1 MKIKRFMAQDMRQ
14 AIRLV
19 RDALGA
25 DAVILS
31 SRQVDGGIELMAA
44 VDFDAELVADMA
56 RRSEPATHTP
66 AASPPPPATAAE
78 ATAPVRPS
86 SVRDDAPWPRPEQPA
101 AAAKRS
107 AEDADSATVS
117 ALRRELAS
125 MRDLLEGQLARIAWS
140 EFARERPRQAEV
152 VRQLERMGMD
162 ADLARAIAEAGPATE
177 DFRHAWREALATL
190 ADRLRLGSDEI
201 VQDGGVIAL
210 LGPTGVGKTTTLA
223 KLAARYIIRHG
234 RGHVALVSTDGY
246 RIGAHAQLTTLG
258 QLLGVPVYQAESA
271 DELRRVLLG
280 LNDKRLVLIDTPG
293 MSPRDAHLEAQLQEL
308 AGVPEVRLYMVLAA
322 NMARGALGEALQR
335 FGQVPLSGAVLTKLD
350 EAETLGEAFSA
361 LIGCGGLRLSY
372 LGTGQRIAE
381 DLEPARLQRLLGQAV
396 ELAKRRRSESWSAG
410 GARGNNRSSQHAYA
424 G

>member
-31 SRQVDGGIELMAA
+31 SRQVEGGIELMAA

-56 RRSEPATHTP
+56 QRSEPNPRPPTP
-66 AASPPPPATAAE
+66 AKVTSAE
-78 ATAPVRPS
+78 AGRAAPVAAAS
-86 SVRDDAPWPRPEQPA
+86 LHKDAPWPRAEQPA
-101 AAAKRS
+101 PVAKRD
-107 AEDADSATVS
+107 AGDADSATVG

-162 ADLARAIAEAGPATE
+162 ADLARAIAEAGPPTE
-177 DFRHAWREALATL
+177 DFRRAWREALATL
-190 ADRLRLGSDEI
+190 AERLRLGSDEI

-258 QLLGVPVYQAESA
+258 QLLGVPVYQAENGE
-271 DELRRVLLG
+271 ELRRVLLG

-293 MSPRDAHLEAQLQEL
+293 MSPRDAHLQAQLQAL
-308 AGVPEVRLYMVLAA
+308 ADVPEVHLYMVLAA
-322 NMARGALGEALQR
+322 NMSRGSLGETLRR

-361 LIGCGGLRLSY
+361 LIGYGGVRLSY

-396 ELAKRRRSESWSAG
+396 ELAKRRRSEDWGTA
-410 GARGNNRSSQHAYA
+410 GARGNDRSSQHAYA

>member
-44 VDFDAELVADMA
+44 VDFDAELVADMT
-56 RRSEPATHTP
+56 RRSEPAP
-66 AASPPPPATAAE
+66 RAAAASPAAAPKAATSAVAASLRE
-78 ATAPVRPS
+78 
-86 SVRDDAPWPRPEQPA
+86 DAPWPRTEQPA
-101 AAAKRS
+101 KVAKPS
-107 AEDADSATVS
+107 AEEDDSATVS

-162 ADLARAIAEAGPATE
+162 ADLARAIAEAGPPTD
-177 DFRHAWREALATL
+177 DFRHAWRDALATL
-190 ADRLRLGSDEI
+190 ADRLHLGNDEI

-246 RIGAHAQLTTLG
+246 RIGANAQLTTLG
-258 QLLGVPVYQAESA
+258 QLLGVPVYQAECA
-271 DELRRVLLG
+271 EELRRLLPG
-280 LNDKRLVLIDTPG
+280 LNDKRLILIDTPG
-293 MSPRDAHLEAQLQEL
+293 MSPRDEHLQEQLQAL
-308 AGVPEVRLYMVLAA
+308 ADVPEVRLYMVLAA
-322 NMARGALGEALQR
+322 NMARGALGETLRR
-335 FGQVPLSGAVLTKLD
+335 FGQAPLSGVVLTKLD
-350 EAETLGEAFSA
+350 EAESLGEPFSA
-361 LIGCGGLRLSY
+361 LIGYGGLRLSY

-396 ELAKRRRSESWSAG
+396 ELAKRRRSEDWSMV
-410 GARGNNRSSQHAYA
+410 GARGNDRSSKHAYA

>member
-44 VDFDAELVADMA
+44 VDFDAELVADMT
-56 RRSEPATHTP
+56 RRSEPTPQTP
-66 AASPPPPATAAE
+66 AASHAGTAR
-78 ATAPVRPS
+78 PVAHAS
-86 SVRDDAPWPRPEQPA
+86 SPDVRDDAPWPEPSAPVPVKPA
-101 AAAKRS
+101 K
-107 AEDADSATVS
+107 DSDGPTVS
-117 ALRRELAS
+117 ALQRELSS
-125 MRDLLEGQLARIAWS
+125 MRELLEGQLARIAWN

-152 VRQLERMGMD
+152 VRQLERLGMD
-162 ADLARAIAEAGPATE
+162 VELARAISEAGPATD

-201 VQDGGVIAL
+201 VQDGGIVAL

-234 RGHVALVSTDGY
+234 RGRVALVSTDGY

-258 QLLGVPVYQAESA
+258 QLLGVPVYQAENA

-293 MSPRDAHLEAQLQEL
+293 MAPRDAHLESQLRAL
-308 AGVPEVRLYMVLAA
+308 AGLSEVRLYVVLAA
-322 NMARGALGEALQR
+322 NMARAALSETLQR

-350 EAETLGEAFSA
+350 EAETLGEPFSA
-361 LIGCGGLRLSY
+361 LIEYGDLRLSY

-381 DLEPARLQRLLGQAV
+381 DLEPARMQRLLVQAV
-396 ELAKRRRSESWSAG
+396 DLAKRRRNENWSAV

>member
-44 VDFDAELVADMA
+44 VDFDAELVADMT
-56 RRSEPATHTP
+56 RRSEPAPRAP
-66 AASPPPPATAAE
+66 AASPAAAPKAAAPAVAASLRE
-78 ATAPVRPS
+78 
-86 SVRDDAPWPRPEQPA
+86 DAPWPRTEQPTPV
-101 AAAKRS
+101 AKPS
-107 AEDADSATVS
+107 AGEDDSATVS

-162 ADLARAIAEAGPATE
+162 ADLARAIAEAGPPTD

-190 ADRLRLGSDEI
+190 AERLRLGNDEI
-201 VQDGGVIAL
+201 VQDGGVVAL

-271 DELRRVLLG
+271 EELRRLLPG
-280 LNDKRLVLIDTPG
+280 LNDKRLILIDTPG
-293 MSPRDAHLEAQLQEL
+293 MSPRDEHLQEQLQAL
-308 AGVPEVRLYMVLAA
+308 AGLSEVRLYMVLAA
-322 NMARGALGEALQR
+322 NMARGALGETLRR
-335 FGQVPLSGAVLTKLD
+335 FGQAPLSGVVLTKLD
-350 EAETLGEAFSA
+350 EAESLGEAFSA
-361 LIGCGGLRLSY
+361 LIGYGGLRLSY

-396 ELAKRRRSESWSAG
+396 ELAKRRRSEEWSTA
-410 GARGNNRSSQHAYA
+410 GARGNDRSSKHAYA